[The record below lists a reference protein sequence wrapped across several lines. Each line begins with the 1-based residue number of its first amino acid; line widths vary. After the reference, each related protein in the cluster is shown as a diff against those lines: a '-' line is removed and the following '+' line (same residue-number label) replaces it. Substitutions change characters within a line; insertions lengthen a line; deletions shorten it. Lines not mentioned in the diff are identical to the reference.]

1 MLKEK
6 ATKSEE
12 RALYKKRRKEIK
24 IKNTKRAIVC
34 SMIIMQQCD
43 RARFGDRYDELDRVS
58 DLGRDEFPQA
68 DNHAFDVLAM
78 EENRLIDK
86 HTRTKNKFNSDNNSK
101 IINGAIFS
109 QVGNTSEDKKN
120 QSVKNNNG

>member
-1 MLKEK
+1 M
-6 ATKSEE
+6 
-12 RALYKKRRKEIK
+12 
-24 IKNTKRAIVC
+24 VC
-34 SMIIMQQCD
+34 SMLIMQQSD
-43 RARFGDRYDELDRVS
+43 RARFGKRYEELDRAS
-58 DLGRDEFPQA
+58 DLGRDEFLRA

-109 QVGNTSEDKKN
+109 QVAGGNTNDDKKIK
-120 QSVKNNNG
+120 V